1 MYILSFSKVN
11 VQSNYLIMQ
20 WLHHRCFV
28 YILQTLSELL
38 NIINCKHKYFLV
50 EKETFFLC
58 LRFAFVKCPFSENIV
73 FSQFAQNFCMC
84 ENILVRRRKDVVLGL
99 NVFQQKSNHFL
110 YVMQIQQFPSFKAT
124 RLFCFILSDAFNFFN
139 LFTFLARFSPSAKV
153 FNW

>member
-58 LRFAFVKCPFSENIV
+58 LRFAF
-73 FSQFAQNFCMC
+73 AQNFYMC

-124 RLFCFILSDAFNFFN
+124 RLFRFILSDAFNFFN